1 MITREL
7 LKAEVEKVKDDYLDV
22 LYKIIKIFEAPPKAD
37 NGNILINLTGNG
49 NQLDWHAF
57 IAQTY
62 GCLSDDS
69 FERGEQGRYEI
80 REAMQ

>member
-22 LYKIIKIFEAPPKAD
+22 LYKIIKIFEAPPKVD
-37 NGNILINLTGNG
+37 NGNIAVSLGENG
-49 NQLDWHAF
+49 NKFDWHAF

-62 GCLSDDS
+62 GCLADNPIA
-69 FERGEQGRYEI
+69 RGDQGGYES